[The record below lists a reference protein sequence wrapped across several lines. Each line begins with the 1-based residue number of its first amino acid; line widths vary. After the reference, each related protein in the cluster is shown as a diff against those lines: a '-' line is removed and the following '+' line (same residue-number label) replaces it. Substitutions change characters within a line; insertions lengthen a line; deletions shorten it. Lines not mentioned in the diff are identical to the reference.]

1 MGYVGY
7 DPCALGVL
15 LGALDRALD
24 ERLLPDR
31 CRRAQAVGRSIEP
44 SPPTGGS

>member
-1 MGYVGY
+1 MSSYLGY

-24 ERLLPDR
+24 ERLPLPIARDENGT
-31 CRRAQAVGRSIEP
+31 A
-44 SPPTGGS
+44 GG